1 MKRLG
6 LCILSPFFEVVSLI
20 TWIPWGSNYPQAGC
34 LLYNWVFSLY
44 CVIRSE
50 GHFLLGE
57 WEQKLDL
64 IAVTLSFIS
73 PRLVVGF
80 AHIVYFLWPR
90 SLESS
95 VQPLML
101 LSWSKACHVYSGTVP
116 IVWLEPR
123 EKEEADEVEHSGLL
137 QLQNKADIIP
147 GNGGKPKTES
157 FFLYSFRNG
166 NKTYGLCS

>member
-1 MKRLG
+1 MKQRLG
-6 LCILSPFFEVVSLI
+6 LCILSPFFEVASLI
-20 TWIPWGSNYPQAGC
+20 TWISWGSNYPQAGC
-34 LLYNWVFSLY
+34 LLYNWAFPLY

-73 PRLVVGF
+73 PRLVGF
-80 AHIVYFLWPR
+80 AHTVYFLWPR

-101 LSWSKACHVYSGTVP
+101 LRLSKACHVDDGPVPTVCF
-116 IVWLEPR
+116 EPR
-123 EKEEADEVEHSGLL
+123 KRKQMKWNTQD
-137 QLQNKADIIP
+137 
-147 GNGGKPKTES
+147 
-157 FFLYSFRNG
+157 FYSSRTKLILSLVMAGSQKQKVIFPTFIQEW
-166 NKTYGLCS
+166 K